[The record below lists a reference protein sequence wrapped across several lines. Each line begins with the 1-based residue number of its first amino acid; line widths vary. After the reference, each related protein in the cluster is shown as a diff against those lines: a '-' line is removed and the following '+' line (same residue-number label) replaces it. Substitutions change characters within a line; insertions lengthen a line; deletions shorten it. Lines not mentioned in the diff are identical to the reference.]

1 MGREIVK
8 DYSQHACA
16 NQSSRLEEV
25 HSCRT
30 CAVWVHTDRSLKG
43 LIGET
48 AAHVSC
54 LRAGDVSHCVY
65 VESHHGCCWNGT
77 RRGRKEDR
85 SGEGRSPA
93 SRYCGKRA
101 SSLSRY
107 LRCQA
112 HVERGDREDNKN
124 CPYKTA
130 CHKHLLFVFSFAWVP
145 DKVLACSMFVIGIV
159 YAINISRTQYGRLCI
174 FGAF

>member
-1 MGREIVK
+1 MLAAMTDPVVG
-8 DYSQHACA
+8 CA
-16 NQSSRLEEV
+16 WLLSALCPFKSST
-25 HSCRT
+25 CCI

-54 LRAGDVSHCVY
+54 LRAGDVSHYVY

-124 CPYKTA
+124 CPYNTP
-130 CHKHLLFVFSFAWVP
+130 CHKHSSYLFFLSLGFQIR
-145 DKVLACSMFVIGIV
+145 VLAVRLGESSACSMCR
-159 YAINISRTQYGRLCI
+159 A
-174 FGAF
+174 

>member
-101 SSLSRY
+101 CRLSRC

-112 HVERGDREDNKN
+112 HVERGDRTERTTRIVRTTLRVISISYALTK
-124 CPYKTA
+124 
-130 CHKHLLFVFSFAWVP
+130 FVFSFP
-145 DKVLACSMFVIGIV
+145 RK
-159 YAINISRTQYGRLCI
+159 NGRRS
-174 FGAF
+174 

>member
-65 VESHHGCCWNGT
+65 VESHHGCCWNGP
-77 RRGRKEDR
+77 G
-85 SGEGRSPA
+85 GA
-93 SRYCGKRA
+93 GKRIVPVRVAPQLPAIVA
-101 SSLSRY
+101 SE
-107 LRCQA
+107 QVA
-112 HVERGDREDNKN
+112 
-124 CPYKTA
+124 
-130 CHKHLLFVFSFAWVP
+130 
-145 DKVLACSMFVIGIV
+145 
-159 YAINISRTQYGRLCI
+159 
-174 FGAF
+174 

>member
-65 VESHHGCCWNGT
+65 VESHHVRFPPLLIFFAYFT
-77 RRGRKEDR
+77 L
-85 SGEGRSPA
+85 
-93 SRYCGKRA
+93 
-101 SSLSRY
+101 LSRKPWT
-107 LRCQA
+107 L
-112 HVERGDREDNKN
+112 
-124 CPYKTA
+124 PS
-130 CHKHLLFVFSFAWVP
+130 LLAYRPTMSPSGLIPF
-145 DKVLACSMFVIGIV
+145 
-159 YAINISRTQYGRLCI
+159 
-174 FGAF
+174 

>member
-8 DYSQHACA
+8 DYSQRACA

-112 HVERGDREDNKN
+112 HVERGDREDNKIVRTRLRVISIS
-124 CPYKTA
+124 Y
-130 CHKHLLFVFSFAWVP
+130 LF
-145 DKVLACSMFVIGIV
+145 
-159 YAINISRTQYGRLCI
+159 
-174 FGAF
+174 

>member
-54 LRAGDVSHCVY
+54 LRAGDVSQA
-65 VESHHGCCWNGT
+65 STLNLTTAAAGT
-77 RRGRKEDR
+77 GP
-85 SGEGRSPA
+85 GGA
-93 SRYCGKRA
+93 GKRIVPVRVAPQLPAIVA
-101 SSLSRY
+101 SE
-107 LRCQA
+107 QVA
-112 HVERGDREDNKN
+112 
-124 CPYKTA
+124 
-130 CHKHLLFVFSFAWVP
+130 
-145 DKVLACSMFVIGIV
+145 
-159 YAINISRTQYGRLCI
+159 
-174 FGAF
+174 

>member
-77 RRGRKEDR
+77 RRGRKGSATRWPCCSR
-85 SGEGRSPA
+85 SNGTNPLGWS
-93 SRYCGKRA
+93 C
-101 SSLSRY
+101 
-107 LRCQA
+107 
-112 HVERGDREDNKN
+112 
-124 CPYKTA
+124 
-130 CHKHLLFVFSFAWVP
+130 
-145 DKVLACSMFVIGIV
+145 
-159 YAINISRTQYGRLCI
+159 
-174 FGAF
+174 